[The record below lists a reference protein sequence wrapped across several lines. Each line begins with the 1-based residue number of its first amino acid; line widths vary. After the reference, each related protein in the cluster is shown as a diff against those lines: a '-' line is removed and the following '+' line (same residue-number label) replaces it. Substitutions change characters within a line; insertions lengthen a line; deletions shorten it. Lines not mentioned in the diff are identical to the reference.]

1 MIIYNVMAKLPRY
14 GWFHNCE
21 QCEKIT
27 SRLTNVKYKRKTRKA
42 SVCIECR
49 HDFIIHILNEF
60 NIVII
65 HKETISEQQLL
76 VYYK

>member
-1 MIIYNVMAKLPRY
+1 MAKLPKY

-27 SRLTNVKYKRKTRKA
+27 SRLTEVKYRRKTRKA
-42 SVCIECR
+42 SICIECR
-49 HDFIIHILNEF
+49 PDFIIHLLKEF

-65 HKETISEQQLL
+65 RKETIPKQHLL
-76 VYYK
+76 VFYK